1 MHPTLDAP
9 PISAALFHSRASGF
23 PLHLCTYV
31 LLDEN
36 GNDAAD
42 LGRLVVIHV
51 TALNGER
58 FRLRDPGDIH
68 RFLGAVGRVPDEVA
82 L

>member
-1 MHPTLDAP
+1 MHTTVDAP
-9 PISAALFHSRASGF
+9 LTIAPLFHSRAGGF

-36 GNDAAD
+36 GNDTAD
-42 LGRLVVIHV
+42 LDQVVVIRV

-58 FRLRDPGDIH
+58 FRLRDPGDIR
-68 RFLGAVGRVPDEVA
+68 RFLAAVGRVPDEV
-82 L
+82 LP